1 MKQNKQ
7 SLFLAQKQKLRE
19 AGCEDYRE
27 SIKALFSNAFG
38 ISSDK
43 SFKYAR
49 HKDLD
54 ENASLFSSMV
64 DRRAAGEPTSHI
76 LRSRSFWEN
85 DFYVEK
91 TVLDPRPESE
101 LIIEITKNRLFEDM
115 KVLDLGCGSG
125 CIGLSLYHENPRIS
139 LFLSDISNKALSV
152 AKKNAL
158 ELKVEC
164 EMIHSN
170 LFSNINEKFDLIV
183 ANLPYIEK
191 ESFLDIQRDIILYEP
206 HEALYGGLYGV
217 DIIKIFLSDVDRHL
231 NRNGM
236 FVIEFGKGQETFIQQ
251 ELLKLKFSN
260 FNFYRD
266 LNRIKRVLCV
276 KKDT

>member
-27 SIKALFSNAFG
+27 SIKALFSKAFG
-38 ISSDK
+38 ISSDQ

-49 HKDLD
+49 QKDLD

-76 LRSRSFWEN
+76 LRSRSFWKN

-101 LIIEITKNRLFEDM
+101 LIIEITKNRLFDNM

-125 CIGLSLYHENPRIS
+125 CIGLSLYNENPKIS
-139 LFLSDISNKALSV
+139 LFLSDVSNKALDI

-158 ELKVEC
+158 ELKVGRIIFNGVPTGVEVC
-164 EMIHSN
+164 ESMTHGGPYPASTDSR
-170 LFSNINEKFDLIV
+170 FSAVGINSIKRWLRPVSFQDFPESLLPEELKNGNPLNIKRNING
-183 ANLPYIEK
+183 
-191 ESFLDIQRDIILYEP
+191 II
-206 HEALYGGLYGV
+206 
-217 DIIKIFLSDVDRHL
+217 D
-231 NRNGM
+231 
-236 FVIEFGKGQETFIQQ
+236 
-251 ELLKLKFSN
+251 
-260 FNFYRD
+260 
-266 LNRIKRVLCV
+266 
-276 KKDT
+276 